1 MSTVYTYSH
10 EGAFYASILFVV
22 LALVAISLLMKMPNA
37 YELGRPKKATLP
49 VVVVNDGDMK
59 KEASPSQPNEAEE
72 KSNQAS
78 VEEQNN
84 QVSVEE
90 KKPDTPSPQQN
101 EVEKVSACLCLFPHI
116 IALMNASYPV
126 HLTGLGIPHT
136 LQTLVMQ
143 NVWAPTTL
151 CEEAYSSF

>member
-90 KKPDTPSPQQN
+90 KKPDTPSSQQN
-101 EVEKVSACLCLFPHI
+101 EVEKVAACLCLFPLLLVLVN
-116 IALMNASYPV
+116 ALNQASEAAF
-126 HLTGLGIPHT
+126 GIPHT

-151 CEEAYSSF
+151 CEEAYSSC

>member
-49 VVVVNDGDMK
+49 VDGDMK

-90 KKPDTPSPQQN
+90 KKPDTPSSQQN
-101 EVEKVSACLCLFPHI
+101 EVEKVAACLCLFPLLLVLVN
-116 IALMNASYPV
+116 ALN
-126 HLTGLGIPHT
+126 
-136 LQTLVMQ
+136 
-143 NVWAPTTL
+143 
-151 CEEAYSSF
+151 

>member
-37 YELGRPKKATLP
+37 YELGRPRKATLP

-90 KKPDTPSPQQN
+90 KKPDTPSSQQN
-101 EVEKVSACLCLFPHI
+101 EVEKVSACLYLFPLL
-116 IALMNASYPV
+116 IALVNALNQASEAAF
-126 HLTGLGIPHT
+126 GIPHT

-143 NVWAPTTL
+143 NMWAPTTL
-151 CEEAYSSF
+151 CEVAYSSF

>member
-90 KKPDTPSPQQN
+90 KKPDTPSSQQN
-101 EVEKVSACLCLFPHI
+101 EVEKVAACLCLFPLLLVLVN
-116 IALMNASYPV
+116 ALNQASEAAF
-126 HLTGLGIPHT
+126 GIPHT